1 MKNIKITTNYYLVII
16 TIFFLFSSCEQERIE
31 DTTLESNEEEQ
42 ESTENFSQKGAFYY
56 QGFKYYAGTGY
67 DPLNDD
73 YYPPAINGIK
83 NSLAKQ
89 AINKTKV
96 EVKIIENKEDY
107 DAFTRQTTQRRA
119 SVFTI
124 FNFRGKQKVLENKI
138 GFSRN
143 HVTAI
148 VRINVQSF
156 KYNVTKGSPRFN
168 RETNKLLIDGKFDRF
183 FRKHGGSYIDS
194 QTYGGDVYYIYKY
207 NTTNYTKEQKSNYK
221 RSLENSFRAMFN
233 INGIG
238 VSNEQQ
244 QVINSNRLSI
254 KTFTNVKNFTPS
266 NTITNVNAALRE
278 AQKVKQ
284 HINRRPQDAA
294 GIGWRLKSYAG
305 LILRDTEAFKPSV
318 RNRLIQKFENAAK
331 CYQNRIEWRGLRS
344 EILKLKDGDPAGT
357 LFRNYDAALN
367 YVDSRIS
374 QAQLCQNLNE
384 PAPAPVDLI
393 NRYATNMRRV
403 IMRSV
408 NYEDS
413 WMHQTSNYIE
423 GWMPHPRAN
432 YGPSVFR
439 MYEHSFGKV
448 FIHMPGS
455 DHRLV
460 TLKSNDKIN
469 GSDSHLTDRN
479 LFDIR
484 IQGDG
489 SFKLFYQGRS
499 LTTIPYQREYRYKP
513 MGSSEWKK
521 EFHKAYSYRFYP
533 DYPNH
538 RIYIVPQ

>member
-1 MKNIKITTNYYLVII
+1 M
-16 TIFFLFSSCEQERIE
+16 FFSCEQEQIE
-31 DTTLESNEEEQ
+31 DTIIESNEEEQ

-124 FNFRGKQKVLENKI
+124 FNFRGKQRVLENKI
-138 GFSRN
+138 GFDNN
-143 HVTAI
+143 HVTAV

-156 KYNVTKGSPRFN
+156 KYSVTKGSPKFN
-168 RETNKLLIDGKFDRF
+168 RETNKLLVDGKFDRF

-221 RSLENSFRAMFN
+221 RSLESSFRAMFN
-233 INGIG
+233 INGG
-238 VSNEQQ
+238 GATNEQQ

-318 RNRLIQKFENAAK
+318 RNRLVQEFDKAAK
-331 CYQNRIEWRGLRS
+331 CFANRVGWRSLRY
-344 EILKLKDGDPAGT
+344 EIQKQKETDPTGN
-357 LFRNYDAALN
+357 LFRNYDAAIN
-367 YVDSRIS
+367 YANGKITA
-374 QAQLCQNLNE
+374 AQLCQTIGTA
-384 PAPAPVDLI
+384 PAPAEIINKYYTPSFNTRIRSDLPDSYWRRTDSYI
-393 NRYATNMRRV
+393 VGYSKPETFRVFDRADLGIGTIVVQMPSGDNRYLTYDN
-403 IMRSV
+403 
-408 NYEDS
+408 NGLTGKDS
-413 WMHQTSNYIE
+413 GLDGNNFFKLTKS
-423 GWMPHPRAN
+423 
-432 YGPSVFR
+432 
-439 MYEHSFGKV
+439 
-448 FIHMPGS
+448 
-455 DHRLV
+455 
-460 TLKSNDKIN
+460 SNDGYFIN
-469 GSDSHLTDRN
+469 FRYEPSRY
-479 LFDIR
+479 IYMEPR
-484 IQGDG
+484 ILN
-489 SFKLFYQGRS
+489 STPYFFPRS
-499 LTTIPYQREYRYKP
+499 NNKDQATRLYFVR
-513 MGSSEWKK
+513 
-521 EFHKAYSYRFYP
+521 
-533 DYPNH
+533 
-538 RIYIVPQ
+538 